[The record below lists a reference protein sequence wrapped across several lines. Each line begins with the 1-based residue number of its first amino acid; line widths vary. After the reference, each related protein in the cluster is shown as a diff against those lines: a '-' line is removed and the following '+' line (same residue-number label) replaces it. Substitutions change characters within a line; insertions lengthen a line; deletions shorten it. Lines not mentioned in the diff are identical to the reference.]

1 MPTGLSAGT
10 ACLLSAR
17 SFSSMSDI
25 TGKGG
30 GPRGEGSSG
39 GDPRPVR
46 PALLS
51 ACVPLP
57 EALLSPRRTGG
68 LCSGGPWGSWFTL
81 ILPQSFLP
89 VLAGPYG
96 LFNSS
101 PPSTLHPLPGNPR
114 VILGPGSAL
123 SPVGPL
129 CSWGLWALGLPW
141 AWGAQPFLV
150 DPGSS
155 PLLSR
160 APLNLAALPRECDA
174 EALVPRPLLFLI
186 LR

>member
-10 ACLLSAR
+10 ACPLSAR

-96 LFNSS
+96 ALQLQ
-101 PPSTLHPLPGNPR
+101 PTLHPPPSSRKPKGHSWPR
-114 VILGPGSAL
+114 LSSEPSGSTVFLGPLGPGPS
-123 SPVGPL
+123 
-129 CSWGLWALGLPW
+129 LGLGGSTLPC
-141 AWGAQPFLV
+141 GPRLLPTAQPGT
-150 DPGSS
+150 PEPCCS
-155 PLLSR
+155 PQG
-160 APLNLAALPRECDA
+160 
-174 EALVPRPLLFLI
+174 V
-186 LR
+186 

>member
-10 ACLLSAR
+10 ACPLSAR

-96 LFNSS
+96 ALQLQ
-101 PPSTLHPLPGNPR
+101 PTLHPPPSSRKPKGHSWPR
-114 VILGPGSAL
+114 PSSEPSGSTVFLGPLGPGPS
-123 SPVGPL
+123 
-129 CSWGLWALGLPW
+129 LGLGGSTLPC
-141 AWGAQPFLV
+141 GPRLLPTAQPGT
-150 DPGSS
+150 PEPCCS
-155 PLLSR
+155 PQG
-160 APLNLAALPRECDA
+160 
-174 EALVPRPLLFLI
+174 V
-186 LR
+186 